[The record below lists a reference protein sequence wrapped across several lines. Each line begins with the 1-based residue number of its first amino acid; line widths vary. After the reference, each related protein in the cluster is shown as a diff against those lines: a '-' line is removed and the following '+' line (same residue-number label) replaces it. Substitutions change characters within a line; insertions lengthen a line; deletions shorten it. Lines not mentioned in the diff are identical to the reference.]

1 MRKINYILLLSSLF
15 LMNQSNLLAHP
26 YDDVPA
32 GHWAYQ
38 AINELSEKG
47 VISCVDTKHFSGNK
61 PTDRFTMAS
70 WLAKGLAEIEVKY
83 GKNPS
88 ALDKNSVNSIEKLS
102 NEFSDEL
109 SLLAVKYNG
118 IKDDLSVVKEDVANL
133 KWDVAE
139 IKEDIKKSSDKV
151 LIGGDYLIRGT
162 DLKYPHGNEGLHQA
176 ASLLRFKFVMNI
188 DKDVMA
194 VVRWRMMNGLG
205 NSGTWRGDNHI
216 TGICDLAFLQLKNK
230 LDGDILLGRTFE
242 ATGHSL
248 LINQYVD
255 VARYTT
261 KKGDLTYQLNS
272 YFNRKNG
279 SDEYQIWN
287 LNIKQNKKD
296 CNYYIGLYGQH
307 GPAGYSLTNKAND
320 PTVTDSS
327 RYDIELGSH
336 GKLGKCD
343 NFTYDVSAVFTKLK
357 QDYVG
362 GANNVDDNGKIGY
375 LALNYGSKKEISGK
389 VSYYIADKEAHGGL
403 FLGGD
408 RRLAYAPESPLEDI
422 TRLDNLMLVMN
433 NFLING
439 DTHNFTD
446 TKIQVEYKP
455 KSRPKHY
462 FRLAY
467 DLLREQKDK
476 VNGIDNYNPLGTDS
490 GEADVFTAEYRYQI
504 SRNLKWKS
512 GFTRFMY
519 GGKLDKVND
528 LDAGHGKQN
537 NTRDCDYNLFWTEL
551 YTKF

>member
-1 MRKINYILLLSSLF
+1 
-15 LMNQSNLLAHP
+15 MNQSNIYAHP

-47 VISCVDTKHFSGNK
+47 IISCGDTNHFSGNK

-83 GKNPS
+83 GNNPS
-88 ALDKNSVNSIEKLS
+88 ALDKNTVNNIEKLS

-139 IKEDIKKSSDKV
+139 IKDKIEHSSDKV
-151 LIGGDYLIRGT
+151 LIGGDFLIRGT
-162 DLKYPHGNEGLHQA
+162 DLKYPHSRPGVHQA
-176 ASLLRFKFVMNI
+176 ASLLRFKFVMKI
-188 DKDVMA
+188 DEDIMA
-194 VVRWRMMNGLG
+194 VVRWRLMNGLG
-205 NSGTWRGDNHI
+205 NSGTWFGQNHT
-216 TGICDLAFLQLKNK
+216 TGICDLAFLQFKNK

-272 YFNRKNG
+272 YFMSKNN
-279 SDEYQIWN
+279 SDNHQVWN
-287 LNIKQNKKD
+287 INIKQNKKD
-296 CNYYIGLYGQH
+296 FNYYIGFYGQH
-307 GPAGYSLTNKAND
+307 APGGYNMINKVND
-320 PTVTDSS
+320 PLVTDSS

-336 GKLGKCD
+336 GKLGKND
-343 NFTYDVSAVFTKLK
+343 KFSYDVSAVFTKLK
-357 QDYVG
+357 QDYVAG

-375 LALNYGSKKEISGK
+375 VALNYQPKSEFGGK
-389 VSYYIADKEAHGGL
+389 LSYYIADKEAHGGL

-408 RRLAYAPESPLEDI
+408 RRLANAPESPLEDI

-439 DTHNFTD
+439 DIHNFTD
-446 TKIQVEYKP
+446 TKIQVEFKP

-490 GEADVFTAEYRYQI
+490 GEADVFTAEYRYKV
-504 SRNLKWKS
+504 SRNLQWKS
-512 GFTRFMY
+512 GYTRFKY
-519 GGKLDKVND
+519 GGKLDKANNIA
-528 LDAGHGKQN
+528 AGYGNQN
-537 NTRDCDYNLFWTEL
+537 NTRDCDYSLFWTEL

>member
-1 MRKINYILLLSSLF
+1 MLI
-15 LMNQSNLLAHP
+15 NQSSIYAHP
-26 YDDVPA
+26 CDNVPT

-38 AINELSEKG
+38 AINELSEEG
-47 VISCVDTKHFSGNK
+47 VFESIDKDYFIGNK
-61 PTDRFTMAS
+61 PIDRYTFAS
-70 WLAKGLAEIEVKY
+70 ILAKGLAEIEVKNAKAPFTFN
-83 GKNPS
+83 KNIINT
-88 ALDKNSVNSIEKLS
+88 LEKLLS
-102 NEFSDEL
+102 EFSDEL
-109 SLLAVKYNG
+109 SLLAIKYNG
-118 IKDDLSVVKEDVANL
+118 IEEDLAVVKEDVANL

-139 IKEDIKKSSDKV
+139 IKDEIKKSSDKV
-151 LIGGDYLIRGT
+151 AIGGDFLVRNTG
-162 DLKYPHGNEGLHQA
+162 LNYPKGNQRLHQT

-194 VVRWRMMNGLG
+194 VARWRLMNGLG
-205 NSGTWRGDNHI
+205 NSGTWRGDNHT

-272 YFNRKNG
+272 YFNSKNG
-279 SDEYQIWN
+279 SDEYQVWN
-287 LNIKQNKKD
+287 FNLKQNKKD
-296 CNYYIGLYGQH
+296 YNYYIGFYGQH
-307 GPAGYSLTNKAND
+307 GPAGYSMTDKANN
-320 PTVTDSS
+320 PQVTDSS

-357 QDYVG
+357 QNYVG
-362 GANNVDDNGKIGY
+362 GVNNVDDNGKIGY
-375 LALNYGSKKEISGK
+375 VALNYEPKSDFAGK

-422 TRLDNLMLVMN
+422 TRLDNLMMVMN
-433 NFLING
+433 HFLING

-490 GEADVFTAEYRYQI
+490 GEADVFTAEYRYTI
-504 SRNLKWKS
+504 SRNLKWKT
-512 GFTRFMY
+512 GFSKFMY
-519 GGKLDKVND
+519 GGKLDKVNGIES
-528 LDAGHGKQN
+528 GHGKEN

>member
-1 MRKINYILLLSSLF
+1 MYTAF
-15 LMNQSNLLAHP
+15 MLMNQSSIYAHP
-26 YDDVPA
+26 FDDVPTN
-32 GHWAYQ
+32 HWAYQ

-47 VISCVDTKHFSGNK
+47 VFSNIDTKHFSGNK

-83 GKNPS
+83 GNNPS
-88 ALDKNSVNSIEKLS
+88 ALDKDSVNSIEKLT

-109 SLLAVKYNG
+109 SLLAVKSDG
-118 IKDDLSVVKEDVANL
+118 LKDDLSVVKEDVANL

-139 IKEDIKKSSDKV
+139 IKDKIEHSSDKV
-151 LIGGDYLIRGT
+151 LVGGDYLIRGT
-162 DLKYPHGNEGLHQA
+162 DLKYPHGNPGVHQA

-188 DKDVMA
+188 DKDIMG

-205 NSGTWRGDNHI
+205 DSGTWRGANHT
-216 TGICDLAFLQLKNK
+216 TGICDLAFLQFKNK
-230 LDGDILLGRTFE
+230 LNGDILLGRTFE

-279 SDEYQIWN
+279 SDDYQIWN

-296 CNYYIGLYGQH
+296 CNYYIGFYGQH
-307 GPAGYSLTNKAND
+307 GPAGYSLTNKALNAQ
-320 PTVTDSS
+320 VTDSS

-336 GKLGKCD
+336 GKLGT
-343 NFTYDVSAVFTKLK
+343 NENLTYDVSAVLTKLK
-357 QDYVG
+357 QDYAAG
-362 GANNVDDNGKIGY
+362 GGNNVDDNGKIGY
-375 LALNYGSKKEISGK
+375 VALNYVPKTGFGGK
-389 VSYYIADKEAHGGL
+389 LSYYIADKEAHGGL

-408 RRLAYAPESPLEDI
+408 RRLAYAPETPLEDI
-422 TRLDNLMLVMN
+422 TRLDNLMRVMN
-433 NFLING
+433 NFIING
-439 DTHNFTD
+439 DIHNFTD
-446 TKIQVEYKP
+446 TKIQVEYRPESK
-455 KSRPKHY
+455 PKHY

-467 DLLREQKDK
+467 DLLREQKDV
-476 VNGIDNYNPLGTDS
+476 VNGNDRYNPLGTDS
-490 GEADVFTAEYRYQI
+490 GEANVFTAEYRYRI
-504 SRNLKWKS
+504 SRNLQWKS

-519 GGKLDKVND
+519 DGKKSKAENT
-528 LDAGHGKQN
+528 DAGYGRAN
-537 NTRDCDYNLFWTEL
+537 NEPDSDYNLFWTEF

>member
-1 MRKINYILLLSSLF
+1 MCTALLLI
-15 LMNQSNLLAHP
+15 NQSSIYAHP

-32 GHWAYQ
+32 GHWAYE

-47 VISCVDTKHFSGNK
+47 VISCIDTKHFSGNK
-61 PTDRFTMAS
+61 PTDRYTMAS
-70 WLAKGLAEIEVKY
+70 WLAKGLAEIELKY
-83 GKNPS
+83 GNNPS
-88 ALDKNSVNSIEKLS
+88 SLDKDSVNSIEKLT

-109 SLLAVKYNG
+109 SLMAVKCNS
-118 IKDDLSVVKEDVANL
+118 IEEDLSVVKEDVNNL
-133 KWDVAE
+133 KKDVAE
-139 IKEDIKKSSDKV
+139 IKDEIKNSGDKV
-151 LIGGDYLIRGT
+151 LIGGDFLIRGT
-162 DLKYPHGNEGLHQA
+162 DLKYPHGNPGVHQA

-188 DKDVMA
+188 DKDIMA

-205 NSGTWRGDNHI
+205 NSGTWRGDNHT

-296 CNYYIGLYGQH
+296 CNYYIGFYGQH
-307 GPAGYSLTNKAND
+307 APAGYSLTNKAND
-320 PTVTDSS
+320 PQVTDGS

-343 NFTYDVSAVFTKLK
+343 NFSYDVSAVFTKLK

-362 GANNVDDNGKIGY
+362 GVNNIDDNGKIGY
-375 LALNYGSKKEISGK
+375 VALNYEPKNEFAGK

-433 NFLING
+433 HFLING

-490 GEADVFTAEYRYQI
+490 GEADVFTAEYRYTI

-519 GGKLDKVND
+519 DGKYRKATDT
-528 LDAGHGKQN
+528 DAGHGKQN
-537 NTRDCDYNLFWTEL
+537 NPVSPDCDYNLFWTEL